1 MRWVEIS
8 PPHYYVSMNRY
19 CKYLTSKEGMNM
31 ILFQLRP
38 LLWCKVDDG
47 NYQAEIRLEASGL
60 ELLHV
65 WFVISPPGELI
76 KKYKVTVLDVYDKA
90 IELGS
95 FKSIDDAREAAQ
107 KKYEDMMNTIFVQIK
122 KLKMK

>member
-1 MRWVEIS
+1 
-8 PPHYYVSMNRY
+8 
-19 CKYLTSKEGMNM
+19 M

-47 NYQAEIRLEASGL
+47 NYQSEIRLEASGL

-90 IELGS
+90 LEIGS
-95 FKSIDDAREAAQ
+95 FISIDDAREAAQ

>member
-1 MRWVEIS
+1 
-8 PPHYYVSMNRY
+8 
-19 CKYLTSKEGMNM
+19 M

-38 LLWCKVDDG
+38 LLWSKVDDG
-47 NYQAEIRLEASGL
+47 SYQAEIRLEASSL

-95 FKSIDDAREAAQ
+95 FKSIDDARYAAQ

>member
-1 MRWVEIS
+1 
-8 PPHYYVSMNRY
+8 
-19 CKYLTSKEGMNM
+19 M

-38 LLWCKVDDG
+38 LLWSEVEDG
-47 NYQAEIRLEASGL
+47 SYQAEIRLEASSL

-76 KKYKVTVLDVYDKA
+76 NKYKVTVLDVYEKA

-95 FKSIDDAREAAQ
+95 FKSIDDAREASQ